1 MHFLEVASFIASIVA
16 LRQIVKADSTD
27 SISISFCTGCSCEEV
42 YILTRTVAVNE
53 CFALA
58 DKQHLV
64 RLLSGTSLI
73 PESPRQELL
82 EAGDTNPIDC
92 DAGRCVLL
100 SEDLGCQPAL
110 SDGETAWWFG
120 MFGDL

>member
-1 MHFLEVASFIASIVA
+1 MFCAY
-16 LRQIVKADSTD
+16 RQTTSGSAPIWYLLDS
-27 SISISFCTGCSCEEV
+27 
-42 YILTRTVAVNE
+42 R
-53 CFALA
+53 
-58 DKQHLV
+58 
-64 RLLSGTSLI
+64 
-73 PESPRQELL
+73 ESPRQELL

-110 SDGETAWWFG
+110 SDGERAWWFG